1 MKKLKRFKN
10 LFSTVVFLMIA
21 LVMLLAATYVLR
33 PLDRDFFRT
42 KLTGFYAEEDESLDI
57 VGLGSSALYRYVN
70 APLLW
75 EQQGYTSFM
84 LATASQPVALTENLI
99 DEAEKTQS
107 PQLYIIETRRYLDQN
122 EVEENRIRIITDNM
136 KYSWNRVAAINKM
149 VKGWENRLPYYLDL
163 IQYHGN
169 WENYTEDS
177 LEYLTNE
184 KKDAMKGWRAISRVT
199 PLEYLDVSQV
209 TAEKPILE
217 SYEKELRSL
226 LEKCKKENLNVLF
239 VATPWQATEEEQQ
252 MENYVKRIIEEAGF
266 PYLDGNQHV
275 KEIGL
280 DYGTDFYNDKHT
292 NVVGAEKFTTWLG
305 DYIAEHYDISS
316 EHPKK
321 IVQSWEQ
328 ASEEQTAADEKAKGK
343 LAARLEALANPQT
356 QPETAQGSSAGTVEA
371 GAQITESEIE
381 TESETDIK

>member
-10 LFSTVVFLMIA
+10 LFSTIVFLMIA
-21 LVMLLAATYVLR
+21 LVMLLTATYVLR

-75 EQQGYTSFM
+75 KQQGYTSFM
-84 LATASQPVALTENLI
+84 LATASQPVALMENLI
-99 DEAEKTQS
+99 DETEKTQS

-136 KYSWNRVAAINKM
+136 KYSRNRVAAINKM

-239 VATPWQATEEEQQ
+239 VATPWDATEEEQQ
-252 MENYVKRIIEEAGF
+252 M
-266 PYLDGNQHV
+266 
-275 KEIGL
+275 
-280 DYGTDFYNDKHT
+280 
-292 NVVGAEKFTTWLG
+292 
-305 DYIAEHYDISS
+305 
-316 EHPKK
+316 
-321 IVQSWEQ
+321 
-328 ASEEQTAADEKAKGK
+328 
-343 LAARLEALANPQT
+343 
-356 QPETAQGSSAGTVEA
+356 
-371 GAQITESEIE
+371 
-381 TESETDIK
+381 